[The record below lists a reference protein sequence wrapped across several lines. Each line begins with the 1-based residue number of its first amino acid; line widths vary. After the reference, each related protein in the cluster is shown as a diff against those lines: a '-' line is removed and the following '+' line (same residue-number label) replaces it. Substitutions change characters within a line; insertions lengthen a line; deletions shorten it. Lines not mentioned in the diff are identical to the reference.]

1 MIRRVASDAF
11 SGAGSLV
18 RSHLPGVMQAIQGG
32 AALNHILDSEVRGT
46 PQATRE
52 TFPLLQLGVLRLG
65 LS

>member
-11 SGAGSLV
+11 SGAASVV
-18 RSHLPGVMQAIQGG
+18 RSHLSEVMQAIQRS
-32 AALNHILDSEVRGT
+32 AALNHILDSQVRGT

-52 TFPLLQLGVLRLG
+52 TFPLLQLGVLRLC